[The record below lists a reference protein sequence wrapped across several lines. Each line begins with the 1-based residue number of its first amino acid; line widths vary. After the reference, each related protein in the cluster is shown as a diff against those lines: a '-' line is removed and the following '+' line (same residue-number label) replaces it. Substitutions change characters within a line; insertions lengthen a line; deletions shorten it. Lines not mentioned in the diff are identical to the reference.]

1 MAATFTRVLFPTART
16 TGFHSGSVGE
26 VVVVIGLGEGER
38 WFVDERFGGV
48 GGGGGE
54 SGGGGGV
61 GERASFGHVAIG
73 WSGKVWNGE
82 EEGRR
87 KKGALYG
94 AATVRPAR

>member
-16 TGFHSGSVGE
+16 TGFNSGAMGE
-26 VVVVIGLGEGER
+26 VVVVIGLGEGKR

-61 GERASFGHVAIG
+61 GERAGFGHFVVNLG
-73 WSGKVWNGE
+73 EKNVVRRKGE
-82 EEGRR
+82 E
-87 KKGALYG
+87 
-94 AATVRPAR
+94 VV